1 MVDFTIYKRKRLR
14 VLDTRNAILGSAA
27 DLLSDESR
35 VSGGIPDKVYF
46 PESLDDLQSIF
57 NDVQKGKNHIRLTG
71 GHTGTTAGCVPDN
84 HEWQISFNK
93 MNKIQSCEKFT
104 NNTLLLTCQPGISL
118 ESLNS
123 VLDNP
128 SLLPYSFPGMNLL
141 SEKNYCYTPDP
152 TEMHAQ
158 LGATVATNASG
169 ARSFRFGPTRDSIYG
184 LTAVLP
190 QGRCI
195 NLQNNTLINPS
206 EGFTFTAE
214 STHTIS
220 IPSIHFRSPDIK
232 NAAGFYCK
240 ERMRPID
247 LLIGS
252 EGLLCAF
259 ASITILLQPKKTI
272 IAGCSFFTSLESVL
286 EFVTF
291 LKNEPQ
297 VVSIELFD
305 KSAIDFINQYRKQ
318 FPGSLPEFPAGT
330 ERAILWEFGDQDP
343 EPFNAVF
350 DRWESALKTSGS
362 SFDNTWSGFDKSE
375 TDRLKKFR
383 HALPEMVNAT
393 VARHKQQCIEIRKIG
408 TDTALP
414 DHLFHSVYQEYL
426 RIIDD
431 CRIKYASFGHAG
443 NSHMHINLLPSC
455 KEELERA
462 LDVYDKLMQITID
475 VRGTVSAE
483 HGIGRIKKKYCAEMF
498 GENAIDEM
506 RIIKSSFDPDWLLN
520 NCVMIDKKGSS

>member
-1 MVDFTIYKRKRLR
+1 V
-14 VLDTRNAILGSAA
+14 AE
-27 DLLSDESR
+27 LLSDESR
-35 VSGGIPDKVYF
+35 VTGGIPDRVYF
-46 PESLDDLQSIF
+46 PESLDDLLSIF
-57 NDVQKGKNHIRLTG
+57 YNSQKEKNPVRLTG
-71 GHTGTTAGCVPDN
+71 SHTSTTAGCVPDD

-93 MNKIQSCEKFT
+93 MNKILLCEKYT
-104 NNTLLLTCQPGISL
+104 DNTLLLTCQPGISL
-118 ESLNS
+118 ESLNRI
-123 VLDNP
+123 LDNP
-128 SLLPYSFPGMNLL
+128 SLLPYSFPGRDLL
-141 SEKNYCYTPDP
+141 SEKKYCYTPDP

-184 LTAVLP
+184 LTAILP
-190 QGRCI
+190 QGHCI
-195 NLQNNTLINPS
+195 TLHNNVKINPS
-206 EGFTFTAE
+206 DGLTFTSE
-214 STHTIS
+214 STNSIS

-240 ERMRPID
+240 ESMRPMD

-259 ASITILLQPKKTI
+259 SSITIMLQQKKNI
-272 IAGCSFFTSLESVL
+272 LAGCSFFSSLENVL

-291 LKNEPQ
+291 LKKEPQ

-305 KSAIDFINQYRKQ
+305 KSAMNFINQYRRQ
-318 FPGSLPEFPAGT
+318 FPGSLPEFPAGA
-330 ERAILWEFGDQDP
+330 ERAILWEFEDLDP

-350 DRWESALKTSGS
+350 DRWESALKKSGS

-375 TDRLKKFR
+375 IDKLKEFR
-383 HALPEMVNAT
+383 HALPEIVNAT
-393 VARHKQQCIEIRKIG
+393 VAHHKQQCNKIRKIG

-414 DHLFHSVYQEYL
+414 DHLFHNVYQQYL

-431 CRIKYASFGHAG
+431 SRLQYASFGHAG

-462 LDVYDKLMQITID
+462 LDVYDHLMQITID
-475 VRGTVSAE
+475 SKGTVSAE
-483 HGIGRIKKKYCAEMF
+483 HGIGRIKKKYCAAMY
-498 GENAIDEM
+498 GDRAIDEM
-506 RIIKSSFDPDWLLN
+506 RAIKSAFDPDWLFN
-520 NCVMIDKKGSS
+520 NGVMFDKKRSV